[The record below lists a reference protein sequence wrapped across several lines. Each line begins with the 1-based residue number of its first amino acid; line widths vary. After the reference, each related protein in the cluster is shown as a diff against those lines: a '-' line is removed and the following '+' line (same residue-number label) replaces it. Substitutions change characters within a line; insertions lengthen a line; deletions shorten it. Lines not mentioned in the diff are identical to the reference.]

1 MLVRHQVARARVL
14 AALMDEDGADI
25 SLITDKLHTSAAVI
39 TALEKLGLV
48 RVVSDE
54 SYRKPDLY
62 DRTMEF
68 RRDNY
73 FLQHAPEH
81 EDVYDRVAE
90 LRAKNAELLDT
101 PEVYDFLMTEWT
113 YFHMMQTLFDRL
125 MTEINF

>member
-1 MLVRHQVARARVL
+1 MTMVTEEQLQEQIDVFADLLRQTQEYRDYMHMFEVL
-14 AALMDEDGADI
+14 
-25 SLITDKLHTSAAVI
+25 H
-39 TALEKLGLV
+39 
-48 RVVSDE
+48 
-54 SYRKPDLY
+54 RKPDLY